1 MALVLADRV
10 RDTTTTTGTGTVTL
24 SGTAP
29 TGYQNFSSI
38 GNGNTTY
45 YTINGGSE
53 WEVGIGTYSSTG
65 PTLARTTVLSSSNSG
80 SLVNFS
86 AGTKDVFVTY
96 PAGKSVNYD
105 ASNNVGIGIAPSTK
119 LDVAGPIWSRSGGS
133 VGAVASLFADASSG
147 ANGITLSASFVTGG
161 YGPIKLDAGGSERMR
176 IDSSGNVGI
185 GTTSPIGAS
194 GYGWLTINGSSNSA
208 QSFSGGGTEGFRLQ
222 YVAGTAMFVN
232 TIANIPMLF
241 QTNNTEQMRIT
252 AAGNV
257 GIGTSSPQS
266 RLHIDAPFG
275 AGSFFTGV
283 GNNNSN
289 YPPAVFGLN
298 IGYNFQAGAADVDFF
313 NSWTGATGA
322 QGGFSFRRQTGAS
335 SQTSLMRIDGSGNL
349 LVGSTSTPSGNG
361 TNLQVAN
368 SGAARLW
375 LTSTGYR
382 NFYLESSSGNALQ
395 FVDATAGAERMRI
408 SSGGNVGIGTSSPSS
423 LLDVNGNAEVNGTLF
438 LGASNH
444 GNLASDSNTLYARG
458 TNIAFQNAAG
468 SGTYAYINSSG
479 DFGVGTTSGPST
491 RFNVKGGTTWLQ
503 NFNGSASSPTETVD
517 WPVPA
522 LNVTSFGDFTLQTMM
537 TFTLPNDGNYFTG
550 DTVWNIRLEQTA
562 SSITSSSS
570 TGFRLMGPGYLAF
583 GSGQQER
590 LRFSTSGGITSSDL
604 ADAVGYKGLP
614 QNQQTG
620 AYTLA
625 LSDMGKHI
633 YATAAN
639 FNITIPANSSVAF
652 PIGTAIT
659 IVVEDQF
666 HTLVPAGGVTLV
678 LAGTGAATT
687 GTRTLAQGSVATIIK
702 VGTDRWYVSG
712 SGVT

>member
-29 TGYQNFSSI
+29 TGYQNFSVI
-38 GNGNTTY
+38 GNGNTCY

-133 VGAVASLFADASSG
+133 VGAVAALFADASSG

-161 YGPIKLDAGGSERMR
+161 YGPIKLDAGGSERAR
-176 IDSSGNVGI
+176 
-185 GTTSPIGAS
+185 
-194 GYGWLTINGSSNSA
+194 
-208 QSFSGGGTEGFRLQ
+208 
-222 YVAGTAMFVN
+222 
-232 TIANIPMLF
+232 
-241 QTNNTEQMRIT
+241 
-252 AAGNV
+252 
-257 GIGTSSPQS
+257 
-266 RLHIDAPFG
+266 
-275 AGSFFTGV
+275 
-283 GNNNSN
+283 
-289 YPPAVFGLN
+289 
-298 IGYNFQAGAADVDFF
+298 VD
-313 NSWTGATGA
+313 T
-322 QGGFSFRRQTGAS
+322 
-335 SQTSLMRIDGSGNL
+335 SGNL

-408 SSGGNVGIGTSSPSS
+408 NSSGNVGIGTSSPSS

-458 TNIAFQNAAG
+458 TNIAFQDAAG
-468 SGTYAYINSSG
+468 SGTYAYISSSG
-479 DFGVGTTSGPST
+479 NLGIGDTAPAYKLTVAGDMRLTGGGDLRLSSATGTTTAGGDSQIYNDANNMIFTTGTTTAERMRIDSSGNLGVGTST
-491 RFNVKGGTTWLQ
+491 VDARLNVKGGTTWLQ
-503 NFNGSASSPTETVD
+503 NFSGSASSPTETQD
-517 WPVPA
+517 WPIPA
-522 LNVTSFGDFTLQTMM
+522 LNVTSYGDFTLQTMM

-550 DTVWNIRLEQTA
+550 DSVWNFRLDQTA
-562 SSITSSSS
+562 SSTTSS
-570 TGFRLMGPGYLAF
+570 GVNGMRFMGPGYLMF
-583 GSGQQER
+583 GPGTTEKAR
-590 LRFSTSGGITSSDL
+590 ITSSGNWLVGTTSL
-604 ADAVGYKGLP
+604 AAGNWANEIKNTTTDAWP
-614 QNQQTG
+614 
-620 AYTLA
+620 LA
-625 LSDMGKHI
+625 LN
-633 YATAAN
+633 ATTRGMV
-639 FNITIPANSSVAF
+639 IRNSSATSGF
-652 PIGTAIT
+652 YAYFEYNGGTNNGSISWS
-659 IVVEDQF
+659 
-666 HTLVPAGGVTLV
+666 GGVTSYNV
-678 LAGTGAATT
+678 TSDARIKKNITDAPDAGG
-687 GTRTLAQGSVATIIK
+687 LIDNIK
-702 VGTDRWYVSG
+702 VRSWDFKADGAHWRYGMVAQELLEVAPEAVSVPADPEMMM
-712 SGVT
+712 GVDYAKLVPMLIKEVQSLRARVAQLEGK